1 MGVNVQAEPDD
12 CIESHDGSRKW
23 NAATALRLKG
33 LLRLRLDSPSLT
45 ASMKGST
52 MSSAGTI
59 INTET
64 KDASTFHTKDFTRP
78 LGAGEELMWFLDLSS
93 RIHFALAA
101 EVEGRTT
108 VVEIVEMR
116 WERELERELRTQF
129 DPRQAPLMRAV
140 LLYQE
145 SKAVLILVAH
155 HSIADGFSLAFA
167 IRDVLK
173 ALSGQPLDRL
183 PLMPSREEI
192 FGLPRGTSTE
202 AGPASQSSAAV
213 AASLASEK
221 REAPVPQIQRLSLVP
236 FLTSMLQSRAREEGT
251 SVHGALCAALVLAG
265 RQIDRGW
272 HDNPL
277 RVRSSVSIRSL
288 LGLEEHCMLA
298 IGGGEVTV
306 DPETTAKFW
315 ELARTMK
322 SELSGVQTREGA
334 ALPLNAA
341 HRAVLS
347 GMDAQNAPHL
357 LKRAFGGQAMVT
369 NLGRLQFDTSFGR
382 LRLESLWGPAVL
394 RGIEGE
400 QTIGAA
406 TINGSLNLLH
416 TSYAPLP
423 ALLRNIEEV
432 LIKACALEPYFA
444 TWSRAVRRA

>member
-1 MGVNVQAEPDD
+1 
-12 CIESHDGSRKW
+12 
-23 NAATALRLKG
+23 
-33 LLRLRLDSPSLT
+33 
-45 ASMKGST
+45 
-52 MSSAGTI
+52 MSSTETI
-59 INTET
+59 INAET
-64 KDASTFHTKDFTRP
+64 TDASTPHPKDLIRP
-78 LGAGEELMWFLDLSS
+78 LGAGEEFMWLLDLSS

-108 VVEIVEMR
+108 VEEWRAALDALQRRHPLLSVCIDSNHSRIPHFRHVKGEPIPLRVVETVDMR

-145 SKAVLILVAH
+145 SKAVFILVAH
-155 HSIADGFSLAFA
+155 HSIADGFSVAFA
-167 IRDVLK
+167 IRDVLE

-202 AGPASQSSAAV
+202 AGSASQSSAAV
-213 AASLASEK
+213 TASLARDK
-221 REAPVPQIQRLSLVP
+221 REAPVPRIQRLSLVP
-236 FLTSMLQSRAREEGT
+236 FLTSMLQSKAKEQGT
-251 SVHGALCAALVLAG
+251 TVHGALCAALALAG

-277 RVRSSVSIRSL
+277 RVRSSVSIRKL
-288 LGLEEHCMLA
+288 QGLEEHCMLA

-315 ELARTMK
+315 ELARAMK

-341 HRAVLS
+341 YRAVLS
-347 GMDAQNAPHL
+347 GMDAQRAPHL

-369 NLGRLQFDTSFGR
+369 NLGRLPFDSIFGR

-400 QTIGAA
+400 QTIGVA

-423 ALLRNIEEV
+423 ALLMNIEEV

-444 TWSRAVRRA
+444 TWSRAVHRRR

>member
-1 MGVNVQAEPDD
+1 M
-12 CIESHDGSRKW
+12 
-23 NAATALRLKG
+23 
-33 LLRLRLDSPSLT
+33 PST
-45 ASMKGST
+45 E
-52 MSSAGTI
+52 TI
-59 INTET
+59 INTQT
-64 KDASTFHTKDFTRP
+64 MDASTLHPKDLIRP
-78 LGAGEELMWFLDLSS
+78 LGAGEELMWLLDLSS
-93 RIHFALAA
+93 RIHFALVA

-108 VVEIVEMR
+108 VEVWRAALDALQRRHPLLSVCIDSNHSQIPHFRHVEGEPIPLRVVETVEMR
-116 WERELERELRTQF
+116 WERELERELHTQF

-140 LLYQE
+140 LLCQE
-145 SKAVLILVAH
+145 SKAVFILVAH

-167 IRDVLK
+167 IRDVLE

-192 FGLPRGTSTE
+192 FGLPRGRSTE
-202 AGPASQSSAAV
+202 DRTAGQSSAAV
-213 AASLASEK
+213 AASLATAK
-221 REAPVPQIQRLSLVP
+221 RDAPAPQVQRLSLVP
-236 FLTSMLQSRAREEGT
+236 FLTSMLQNRAKEEGT
-251 SVHGALCAALVLAG
+251 TVHGALCAALVLAG
-265 RQIDRGW
+265 RQIDFGW

-288 LGLEEHCMLA
+288 LKLEEHCMLA

-306 DPETTAKFW
+306 DPEATTKFW
-315 ELARTMK
+315 ELARFMK

-347 GMDAQNAPHL
+347 GVDAQRAPHL

-369 NLGRLQFDTSFGR
+369 NLGRLSFDTVFGR

-394 RGIEGE
+394 RGVEGE

-423 ALLRNIEEV
+423 ALLMNIEAV

-444 TWSRAVRRA
+444 TWSRAVRRRG